1 MSRRHIENL
10 LEQLEERSNQRRA
23 EAAIMLGEL
32 GETEA
37 IPDLIKLMMSSDD
50 SLWVVTNKG
59 EPNDSLEHPRVY
71 AFNSIKKM
79 VKLDHLLRNLV
90 HRKYPEIRAG
100 SAYLLGELEFREED
114 RPRIAEALHNAIS
127 DPEARVHFEAMRSLG
142 RIKELTLEEVRPSL
156 KANLIR
162 IRLEALIAL
171 EHIDSPEVDIIL
183 QNWVNRTEE
192 SIVTRAVAAKILGL
206 RSTKTAV
213 PVLID
218 ALMDEAAVVREHAA
232 LALGRIGSPFAIT
245 PLFQCLIDEDEMVRY
260 AAGVALACLGDDRA
274 VPFVLK
280 AIHHGD
286 QDIQKLAVEALDGLG
301 AKALKELIKA
311 MQKQPSPYRLDA
323 ILQLGKLD
331 DEVALIPLLDRLMD
345 EPIYPEVRSVL
356 LGYGEKAIPLL
367 AYVVAKEGADEDF
380 KERCLRI
387 LVELDAKTV
396 IPSLIK
402 LTEPKKSTGAF
413 RELVIRAL
421 GKLGENF
428 TAPTEKSKD
437 KKGTATEKI
446 TQEWDIESALL
457 KIVTRKDLELDE
469 ILAEALLG
477 LGKLKSSKGRSF
489 FLDGLKHATSRVRG
503 YSIIALGELGDP
515 SVVNV
520 LIEELMKKA
529 QDNQPLIIQ
538 TLSKLGDNRAV
549 EPLFKIIDEAQQ
561 HSHVGTKGSYLG
573 GYAVQALA
581 RLKEPRIIRLL
592 LTEWEEEL
600 EPAIEAM
607 GDSAIPQLEQHLRL
621 EKDAHIRALA
631 AEGLGV
637 VSDNRSMGLLIE
649 ALQDEDSDVQRA
661 AARAL
666 NKIHRSQQKLLEGPV
681 NG

>member
-50 SLWVVTNKG
+50 GLWVVTEKG
-59 EPNDSLEHPRVY
+59 EPIDTPEHPRVH
-71 AFNSIKKM
+71 AFNSVKKM
-79 VKLDHLLRNLV
+79 VTLDHLLRNLV

-100 SAYLLGELEFREED
+100 SAYLLGELEFQAED
-114 RPRIAEALHNAIS
+114 KPRIAEALHNAIS

-142 RIKELTLEEVRPSL
+142 RIKELRLEEVRPSL
-156 KANLIR
+156 NVNLTR

-171 EHIDSPEVDIIL
+171 EHINEPEVDLIL
-183 QNWVNRTEE
+183 QNWVSRAEE
-192 SIVTRAVAAKILGL
+192 SVVTRAVAAKILGL
-206 RSTKTAV
+206 RSTKAAI
-213 PVLID
+213 PILID
-218 ALMDEAAVVREHAA
+218 ALMDEASVVREHAA
-232 LALGRIGSPFAIT
+232 MALGRIGSPFAIT
-245 PLFQCLIDEDEMVRY
+245 PLFQCLIDVDEMVRY

-286 QDIQKLAVEALDGLG
+286 QDIQKLAREALDRLG

-311 MQKQPSPYRLDA
+311 MQKQPSPYRADA
-323 ILQLGKLD
+323 ILELGKLD
-331 DEVALIPLLDRLMD
+331 DETALIPLLDRLMD
-345 EPIYPEVRSVL
+345 EEIYPEVRSVL
-356 LGYGEKAIPLL
+356 LGYGEKTIPLL
-367 AYVVAKEGADEDF
+367 DYVVGKEGADEEF
-380 KERCLRI
+380 KEKCLRI
-387 LVELDAKTV
+387 LLELDAKTV
-396 IPSLIK
+396 IPNLIR
-402 LTEPKKSTGAF
+402 LTEPKKSSGAF
-413 RELVIRAL
+413 RELVVRAL

-428 TAPTEKSKD
+428 TAPTEKKD
-437 KKGTATEKI
+437 QKGKGAEKI
-446 TQEWDIESALL
+446 AKEWNIEAAFL
-457 KIVTRKDLELDE
+457 KLVKRKDLELDE

-477 LGKLKSSKGRSF
+477 LGKLKSTKGKPY

-520 LIEELMKKA
+520 LIEELMKRA

-538 TLSKLGDNRAV
+538 TLSKLGDKRAV
-549 EPLFKIIDEAQQ
+549 APLFKIIDEAQQ

-607 GDSAIPQLEQHLRL
+607 GATAIPQLEQHLRS
-621 EKDAHIRALA
+621 EKDSHIRALA

-649 ALQDEDSDVQRA
+649 ALQDEDSNVQRA

-666 NKIHRSQQKLLEGPV
+666 NKIHRTQRNLLNGPV
-681 NG
+681 SG